1 MQRCRESSELHD
13 CLQLSRVKLEATTC
27 NLDIAR
33 LMRTLSITT
42 ETGMNLCPICEN
54 LDIRKLLLRA
64 DEDGFSKYSTLE
76 EKLERAETVSN
87 ADDFFSHQ
95 TSLDAVRIASSACEL
110 CAAIWL
116 DYIHYRTRPYTNHGA
131 SSAQW
136 ATTLTAPS
144 AGDLG
149 AGQIYITA
157 APRNTAK
164 HGKPQLVAFRCGQN
178 HSVSILGWFDVYTDH
193 RMTPSPGSEHY

>member
-1 MQRCRESSELHD
+1 MSAHDSLVCKFGGCHLEPQHWMLARVLSNAIKIGMHLCR
-13 CLQLSRVKLEATTC
+13 V
-27 NLDIAR
+27 
-33 LMRTLSITT
+33 
-42 ETGMNLCPICEN
+42 CEV

-64 DEDGFSKYSTLE
+64 DEDGFTRYSTLE
-76 EKLERAETVSN
+76 EKLERAETTVD
-87 ADDFFSHQ
+87 ADDFFPHQ
-95 TSLDAVRIASSACEL
+95 PSLDAVRITSPVCEL

-116 DYIHYRTRPYTNHGA
+116 DYLHYRTRPYTNAGA

-144 AGDLG
+144 GGDLG
-149 AGQIYITA
+149 AGQIYITS
-157 APRNTAK
+157 APRNIAK
-164 HGKPQLVAFRCGQN
+164 HGKSQIVAFRCGQN